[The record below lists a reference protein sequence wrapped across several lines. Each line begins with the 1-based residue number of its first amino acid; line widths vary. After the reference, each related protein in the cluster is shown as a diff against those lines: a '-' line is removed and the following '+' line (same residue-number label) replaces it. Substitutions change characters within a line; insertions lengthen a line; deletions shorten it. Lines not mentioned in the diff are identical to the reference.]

1 MSPKNH
7 SFEIWKA
14 FREKADIFSDYTA
27 VLSVSGQVTFKELYG
42 RAEQLSESL
51 SKSGIRP
58 GDVVGLALPNITD
71 FVILFLAL
79 CRLSAIVAL
88 ISPKYQTSELKAVI
102 DNLAPRCLLVSS
114 GQLGDFERKITS
126 YRADMIETKINNE
139 ITCLTFPDNPSAGK
153 RHPFLDDAALI
164 KFTSGS
170 TGEPKGIALSA
181 ANILAETDNVVDTLQ
196 MTHKDRILAVV
207 PISHSYGFDLGV
219 LAMLSSGAT
228 LVLGENFIPRRILSD
243 LEIKGITIFL
253 GVPSMYRFF
262 LETPINVPPDL
273 SQIRYLLSCTAPL
286 NPQVISEF
294 KTKFGQPLCQHYG
307 SSETGAV
314 TTHVP
319 SEVFLRF
326 DSVGLPMRNVQI
338 GIYDHNGNELSAD
351 EEGEV
356 FVRSRAVALGYIMGE
371 PKDRITITDGIYRT
385 GDTGVLDKN
394 GYLYIRGR
402 IDSMINVGGLKVSPQ
417 EVVQVLESHS
427 AVREAAVI
435 GVTDQS
441 GGQVVYAAVALK
453 NSATEN
459 DILEFCRR
467 HLAEYKVPRRID
479 IMDSLPRTAAGKVK
493 LDPGNIKW

>member
-1 MSPKNH
+1 
-7 SFEIWKA
+7 
-14 FREKADIFSDYTA
+14 
-27 VLSVSGQVTFKELYG
+27 
-42 RAEQLSESL
+42 
-51 SKSGIRP
+51 
-58 GDVVGLALPNITD
+58 
-71 FVILFLAL
+71 
-79 CRLSAIVAL
+79 
-88 ISPKYQTSELKAVI
+88 
-102 DNLAPRCLLVSS
+102 
-114 GQLGDFERKITS
+114 
-126 YRADMIETKINNE
+126 
-139 ITCLTFPDNPSAGK
+139 
-153 RHPFLDDAALI
+153 
-164 KFTSGS
+164 
-170 TGEPKGIALSA
+170 
-181 ANILAETDNVVDTLQ
+181 
-196 MTHKDRILAVV
+196 
-207 PISHSYGFDLGV
+207 
-219 LAMLSSGAT
+219 MLSSGAT

-371 PKDRITITDGIYRT
+371 PKDRNAISDSTYRT

-441 GGQVVYAAVALK
+441 GGQIVYAAVTLK
-453 NSATEN
+453 SAAVEN

-493 LDPGNIKW
+493 LDPEHIKW